1 VGLLVDFPEEVTLF
15 TDSNELKTVAIVKLY
30 ELGRLSSGKAAKLL
44 GISRV
49 EFLELLGKYKVQYM
63 APFSGEELLR
73 DIENA

>member
-1 VGLLVDFPEEVTLF
+1 MGLSVDFPEEVTLF

-30 ELGRLSSGKAAKLL
+30 ELGRLPSGKAAKLL

-63 APFSGEELLR
+63 APFSGEELRR
-73 DIENA
+73 DIKNA

>member
-1 VGLLVDFPEEVTLF
+1 MGLLVDFPEEVTLF

-30 ELGRLSSGKAAKLL
+30 ELGRLPSGKAAKLL

>member
-1 VGLLVDFPEEVTLF
+1 MGLSVDFPEEVTLF

>member
-1 VGLLVDFPEEVTLF
+1 MGLLVDFPEEVTLF

>member
-1 VGLLVDFPEEVTLF
+1 VGLSVDFPEEVTLF